1 MTLLNILLLS
11 ISEAMFVSFLAL
23 LLLPR
28 LLVGVMSVRVVLGLE
43 DLKPTIS
50 AKVAYLGHFLT
61 YTDSTCL
68 YAGIPSEWCAMFSC

>member
-1 MTLLNILLLS
+1 M
-11 ISEAMFVSFLAL
+11 SFLAL

-28 LLVGVMSVRVVLGLE
+28 LLVVVMSVRVVLGLE
-43 DLKPTIS
+43 GLKPTIS